1 MISAS
6 LRSAKENKNNTLMN
20 ICIVSNGTSFQA
32 FTIKKLQKHHKW
44 NDKTTLVTCGVQ
56 QVCQAWLRGVC
67 VYACVG
73 HMEREKSAQ
82 LLRQEKLKWLETAVI
97 ICVCVRKNVRQGER
111 ERRKESVHLCV
122 VWSWL
127 RLQLSTSVLWY
138 NPPGRHSCTDTWR
151 GSFRGAGGNG
161 VVSYQSWNWHVK
173 RSLNHIDVET
183 NKLKRHGF
191 HPNLEQILT
200 QFPANQHKKI

>member
-20 ICIVSNGTSFQA
+20 ICIVSNGTSSQA
-32 FTIKKLQKHHKW
+32 FTIKILQRHHKR

-67 VYACVG
+67 VYACGTYGAWEICTAVVAG
-73 HMEREKSAQ
+73 EAQ
-82 LLRQEKLKWLETAVI
+82 VVETAVL

-127 RLQLSTSVLWY
+127 RLQLSTLVLWY

-151 GSFRGAGGNG
+151 GSFQGAGGNG
-161 VVSYQSWNWHVK
+161 VVSLII
-173 RSLNHIDVET
+173 RVET
-183 NKLKRHGF
+183 DMWSDHS
-191 HPNLEQILT
+191 IT
-200 QFPANQHKKI
+200 